1 MMEYIGVCDEFI
13 GTRNDECCW
22 FLRGPGAPVHEE
34 LEEDDEDAGEHGE
47 AEEDEAPAEHGEAV
61 RLGLGQRG
69 SLLPPGLRHRHP
81 PVAATAEFK
90 LEPTRALQIIM

>member
-13 GTRNDECCW
+13 DTRNDECCW
-22 FLRGPGAPVHEE
+22 LLRGAGAPVHEE

-47 AEEDEAPAEHGEAV
+47 AEQDEAPAEHGEAV

-69 SLLPPGLRHRHP
+69 GLLPPGLRHRHP

-90 LEPTRALQIIM
+90 LEPINNVVDK